1 MKKFVFL
8 FLCMILGG
16 TLELPGND
24 SYNFFM
30 FSDTHFGTAK
40 RFCTDP
46 KAPKK
51 HRTRKNIHRA
61 DKAMPH
67 YKALFSH
74 IARSAD
80 PKTKFIIEGGDLIEG
95 CAVNE
100 EAHKQELTDAL
111 AFMKKYFSF
120 PIYMV
125 KGNHEAAGSGGEAAY
140 RAVLLPEIAKYAKVR
155 ELSVANYT
163 VRQGKDFFI
172 FLDYTSPEWYTFLES
187 SLKVLKEKPR
197 WVFVV
202 THCPLLPTWAFRKYA
217 LRTIRLL
224 SEYNGILLCGHH
236 HANTVTMYERDGKK
250 VTQITVSTILQPIA
264 PERMRIKEKKIALAD
279 FKKEFRKKAENRKQ
293 HAFLKSF
300 DKDWAPYITSYRRF
314 PGLGYAR
321 FYVSDQEVVMEYRG
335 ADLKSSEK
343 ILLMSSKK

>member
-8 FLCMILGG
+8 FLCMILGN

-111 AFMKKYFSF
+111 AFMKKYFPF

-125 KGNHEAAGSGGEAAY
+125 KGNRARRGSRLPGSTAAGDRQIRKSQGTFCGKLYSAA
-140 RAVLLPEIAKYAKVR
+140 
-155 ELSVANYT
+155 
-163 VRQGKDFFI
+163 GK
-172 FLDYTSPEWYTFLES
+172 
-187 SLKVLKEKPR
+187 
-197 WVFVV
+197 
-202 THCPLLPTWAFRKYA
+202 
-217 LRTIRLL
+217 RLL
-224 SEYNGILLCGHH
+224 YFSGLHFSGVVHFSGIQSEI
-236 HANTVTMYERDGKK
+236 
-250 VTQITVSTILQPIA
+250 P
-264 PERMRIKEKKIALAD
+264 
-279 FKKEFRKKAENRKQ
+279 
-293 HAFLKSF
+293 
-300 DKDWAPYITSYRRF
+300 
-314 PGLGYAR
+314 
-321 FYVSDQEVVMEYRG
+321 
-335 ADLKSSEK
+335 
-343 ILLMSSKK
+343 